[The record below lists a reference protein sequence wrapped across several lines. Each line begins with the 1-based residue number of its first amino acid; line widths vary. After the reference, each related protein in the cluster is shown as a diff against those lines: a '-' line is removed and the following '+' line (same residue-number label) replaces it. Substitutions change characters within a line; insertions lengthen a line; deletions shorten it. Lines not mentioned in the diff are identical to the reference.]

1 MTTQRFGPVN
11 QAQPSAGS
19 RLSVAEL
26 QRAMQVV
33 REESVTDPR
42 TGRGIPT
49 RTSRRGGPGAP
60 TRPERRVR
68 CAAELEAGYDAAPN
82 LRSVAEAPPLTVAVI
97 GSHGGAGASTA
108 ALAMADAAADDGR
121 DVRLLCP
128 GPLRRSGLL
137 TAADVELG
145 VSGDRQW
152 RLGRRSAHISVERF
166 VGSDRVA
173 AFPTLG
179 ATDALTIID
188 WDPYVD
194 VTPREGVAVVLVFRV
209 TVPGVRHVERLLSEV
224 VERGS
229 WPILAAAVGP
239 RRWPGLVT
247 GSLGARLQQLRCEG
261 KVVDF
266 PVDRHL
272 AITGPTSDPL
282 PRPLHRAGAELL
294 SGLTQAGA
302 SHGAVPP
309 NATGCPPTQL
319 VTPATR
325 ATPTRGA
332 TEREN
337 CA

>member
-33 REESVTDPR
+33 REESVEDPR
-42 TGRGIPT
+42 TAQGIPT
-49 RTSRRGGPGAP
+49 RTSRGGGLRAQA
-60 TRPERRVR
+60 RPERRVSR
-68 CAAELEAGYDAAPN
+68 AAELESAYDAAPN
-82 LRSVAEAPPLTVAVI
+82 LRSVAEAPPLTVVVI
-97 GSHGGAGASTA
+97 GSHGGAGASTVA
-108 ALAMADAAADDGR
+108 VAMADSAADERR
-121 DVRLLCP
+121 DVRLLGP

-145 VSGDRQW
+145 VSYDRQW

-166 VGSDRVA
+166 NGSDPVA
-173 AFPTLG
+173 AFPTPG
-179 ATDALTIID
+179 ATDLLTIID
-188 WDPYVD
+188 WDPFVD
-194 VTPREGVAVVLVFRV
+194 VTPIAGVAVVLVFRV
-209 TVPGVRHVERLLSEV
+209 TVPGVRHMERLLSEV
-224 VERGS
+224 VELGS

-266 PVDRHL
+266 PLNRHL
-272 AITGPTSDPL
+272 AIAGLTSDPL
-282 PRPLHRAGAELL
+282 PRPLLRAGAELL

-302 SHGAVPP
+302 STGPVPTD
-309 NATGCPPTQL
+309 ATGCPPTQL
-319 VTPATR
+319 VTPATT

>member
-11 QAQPSAGS
+11 QTQPSAGS

-26 QRAMQVV
+26 QRAMQVG

-42 TGRGIPT
+42 TARGIPT
-49 RTSRRGGPGAP
+49 RTSRRGGPGVPA
-60 TRPERRVR
+60 RPERRVR
-68 CAAELEAGYDAAPN
+68 PALELESAYDAAPN
-82 LRSVAEAPPLTVAVI
+82 LRTIAEAPPLTVAVV
-97 GSHGGAGASTA
+97 GSHGGAGASTVA
-108 ALAMADAAADDGR
+108 VAIADAAADAGR
-121 DVRLLCP
+121 DVRLLGP
-128 GPLRRSGLL
+128 GPLQRSGLL
-137 TAADVELG
+137 TAADAELG
-145 VSGDRQW
+145 LSDDGQW

-166 VGSDRVA
+166 DGSDRVA

-209 TVPGVRHVERLLSEV
+209 TVPGVRHMERLLIEV
-224 VERGS
+224 VERGN

-247 GSLGARLQQLRCEG
+247 GSLGARLQQLRSEG
-261 KVVDF
+261 RVVDF

-272 AITGPTSDPL
+272 ALTGPTSDPL
-282 PRPLHRAGAELL
+282 PRPLLRAGAELL
-294 SGLTQAGA
+294 SGLSQAGV
-302 SHGAVPP
+302 STGPVPT
-309 NATGCPPTQL
+309 NAMGCPPTQL
-319 VTPATR
+319 VTPATT